1 MENVGRAVGFIGYSK
16 TGKTTVVCAVIG
28 RLVARGRTVAYV
40 KHTDHTA
47 DGIRAGGGDTGRAL
61 AAGAASAT
69 IAFDESAVIF
79 SAAGKQPETRGYED
93 PRELLNAG
101 ADIIVVEGFKS
112 LQLWPRILLCRNA
125 AEFAEFDAST
135 LAAVVCDEELE
146 TSLPTFRRDDVET
159 LTTFVDR
166 ISNG

>member
-1 MENVGRAVGFIGYSK
+1 MENVAPTVGFIGYSK
-16 TGKTTVVCAVIG
+16 SGKTIVVCAVIS
-28 RLVARGRTVAYV
+28 RLIARGRTVAYV

-61 AAGAASAT
+61 AAGAATAT

-79 SAAGKQPETRGYED
+79 SAAGKSPETRGYDD

-101 ADIIVVEGFKS
+101 ADIILVEGFKA
-112 LQLWPRILLCRNA
+112 LQLWPRILVCRNA
-125 AEFAEFDAST
+125 ADFGEFEAGT
-135 LAAVVCDEELE
+135 LAAVICDETLE
-146 TSLPTFRRDDVET
+146 TTLPTFRRDDLEA